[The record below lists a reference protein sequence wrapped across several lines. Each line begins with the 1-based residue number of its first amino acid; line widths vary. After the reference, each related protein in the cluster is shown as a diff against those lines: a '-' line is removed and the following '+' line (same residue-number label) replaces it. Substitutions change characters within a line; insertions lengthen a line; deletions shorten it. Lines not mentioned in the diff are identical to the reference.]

1 MLLSFIRYEVV
12 TDGNLVAQSAKDAME
27 FWIVQVRA
35 RADREFRTCVRPA
48 RFVELK
54 LWEQFWLG
62 CGVAGGRQAG
72 KWMGGSPV
80 PSVFPAIIQVGT
92 HAAEFVARRVWNE
105 AEIDQSLQ
113 DLRAAIAFLL
123 VTGK

>member
-1 MLLSFIRYEVV
+1 
-12 TDGNLVAQSAKDAME
+12 
-27 FWIVQVRA
+27 
-35 RADREFRTCVRPA
+35 
-48 RFVELK
+48 
-54 LWEQFWLG
+54 
-62 CGVAGGRQAG
+62 
-72 KWMGGSPV
+72 MGDSPV